1 MPLSLPANYIDVA
14 YDPMQQQ
21 FTVWVIQG
29 GHVTSS
35 TMVRSSSTVA
45 VIAKRLACPVHTD
58 NLELTLAL
66 TQQGVAVIP
75 HRFRR

>member
-1 MPLSLPANYIDVA
+1 MPLSLPANYLDVA
-14 YDPMQQQ
+14 YDPTHQQY
-21 FTVWVIQG
+21 TVWVIQR

-35 TMVRSSSTVA
+35 TVVKTSSTIA

-66 TQQGVAVIP
+66 TQQGITVIVD
-75 HRFRR
+75 RFGR